1 MWIELSEFHIKIFL
15 PLVYPIFKRI
25 EDIPKKAYLT
35 KDNQLFKTFRYFF
48 SYCLSFIPFL
58 IIKLRTKK
66 ANNKEEK
73 LVIKK
78 NYEQD
83 ENSTINEINELS
95 KKIKKKRLIQNII
108 FLIILSLS
116 GWFCYFYR
124 YLFEKK
130 EFEFAKQSV
139 GIFFINFVYI
149 ALCIFILKK
158 KIYKHNYVSSLIIA
172 LVLLILFIITIFYM
186 ESEYIFLSFIYYFF
200 FAFCFG
206 LYDVLGKKY
215 MINFFETPYF
225 LMLVVGI
232 IDVIALLIFDLFI
245 YFLDSDIK
253 GIIIGFQNN
262 VNNVSKTF
270 IFISDI
276 ILQWI
281 WNVGIWLTIYYLSPC
296 HYFMSEY
303 ISEYAYYLVNANSSN
318 NDFYKT
324 TNIVIFS
331 IAFFINFFCCLI
343 FNEVII
349 LNFLGLDYN
358 TEKRIKERVSNDST
372 SNIICYTEMD
382 NRYNNEE
389 EEDNIS

>member
-1 MWIELSEFHIKIFL
+1 
-15 PLVYPIFKRI
+15 
-25 EDIPKKAYLT
+25 
-35 KDNQLFKTFRYFF
+35 
-48 SYCLSFIPFL
+48 
-58 IIKLRTKK
+58 
-66 ANNKEEK
+66 
-73 LVIKK
+73 
-78 NYEQD
+78 
-83 ENSTINEINELS
+83 
-95 KKIKKKRLIQNII
+95 
-108 FLIILSLS
+108 
-116 GWFCYFYR
+116 
-124 YLFEKK
+124 
-130 EFEFAKQSV
+130 
-139 GIFFINFVYI
+139 
-149 ALCIFILKK
+149 
-158 KIYKHNYVSSLIIA
+158 
-172 LVLLILFIITIFYM
+172 M

-200 FAFCFG
+200 FAFCLG
-206 LYDVLGKKY
+206 LNDVLKKKY
-215 MINFFETPYF
+215 MISFFETPYF